1 MADSLDA
8 ADEVVEATSTIA
20 AQVFDGR
27 LASVYLLG
35 SLAHGGFSP
44 ALSDIDMG
52 LVLEDP
58 LLPDDEAR
66 IAIVKERAVD
76 LGLSLADR
84 LSLFWGSPE
93 SLREARQEGRFP
105 PLDRLDLILH
115 GRLLVGR
122 DTRAGLSKPAREEL
136 VVGAVRFA
144 LRVLRRPEEIQQVL
158 DPALLVGRGI
168 RHASKRVLFPVRFLY
183 TARTGEIGPVEAAAE
198 HYRRSG
204 GSAAAVVAEAIRW
217 RSEPPVAGPELFGRL
232 SNHLLPLYIEFLD
245 DHLRRMEAYG
255 ETELAAELRA
265 WCRDL
270 GVPDAVPVTQG
281 S

>member
-1 MADSLDA
+1 MVDSLDA
-8 ADEVVEATSTIA
+8 AGKVIEATSAMA
-20 AQVFDGR
+20 ARVFHGR

-58 LLPDDEAR
+58 LLPDDEAS
-66 IAIVKERAVD
+66 IAIVKEQVVD
-76 LGLSLADR
+76 LGVSLANR

-93 SLREARQEGRFP
+93 SLRSARQEGRFP
-105 PLDRLDLILH
+105 PLDRMDLILH

-122 DTRAGLSKPAREEL
+122 DTRAGLSKPTREEL

-144 LRVLRRPEEIQQVL
+144 LQVLRRPEEIQQVL
-158 DPALLVGRGI
+158 DPALLVRRGI

-183 TARTGEIGPVEAAAE
+183 TARTGDIGPVEAAAE
-198 HYRRSG
+198 HYCRFG
-204 GSAAAVVAEAIRW
+204 GSAAAAVAEAMRW
-217 RSEPPVAGPELFGRL
+217 RSEPPEDGPELVGRL
-232 SNHLLPLYIEFLD
+232 SNHLLALYIEFLD

-255 ETELAAELRA
+255 ETELAAALRA

-270 GVPDAVPVTQG
+270 GVPDVPVAQG